1 MTDRGWFAVARS
13 ADLVPRHVFQT
24 ALAGQEIAL
33 WRDSKGR
40 ANAWENRCPHR
51 GVRLSIGANLG
62 DELRCQY
69 HGWRFAAGTGQCVA
83 IPAHPGLAPS
93 SRHRAVVYRCTE
105 RFGLVWVALAEE
117 SDDIPS
123 LPGTEWL
130 PLRAIF
136 VEAPIAL
143 VGKKVTDRNQLRF
156 FLQPVT
162 LAQTMIHGVW
172 MGSVGDPI
180 ALLRQQNDAL
190 TRLRDQIESEAA

>member
-1 MTDRGWFAVARS
+1 MTLGAWFPVARS

-24 ALAGQEIAL
+24 ALSGQEIAL
-33 WRDSKGR
+33 WRDRQGR

-69 HGWRFAAGTGQCVA
+69 HGWRFAGGTGQCVA

-93 SRHRAVVYRCTE
+93 ARHRAKVYRCRE
-105 RFGLVWVALAEE
+105 RFGLVWVSLAGEK
-117 SDDIPS
+117 DDIPN
-123 LPGTEWL
+123 LPGADWL

-136 VEAPIAL
+136 IEAPSML
-143 VGKKVTDRNQLRF
+143 VRPHSVDTDQLRY
-156 FLQPVT
+156 FLQPVS
-162 LAQTMIHGVW
+162 ADQTIIHGVW
-172 MGSVGDPI
+172 VGSVANPI

-190 TRLRDQIESEAA
+190 TRLRDRIESEAA